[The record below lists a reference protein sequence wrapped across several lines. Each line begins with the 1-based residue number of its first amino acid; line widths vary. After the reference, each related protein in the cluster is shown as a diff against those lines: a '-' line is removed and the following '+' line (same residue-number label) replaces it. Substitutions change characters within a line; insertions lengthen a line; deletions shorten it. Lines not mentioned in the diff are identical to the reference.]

1 MQDRMKLG
9 DCGGAGGDGGFL
21 TMWRGI
27 RGRSAWCRLDH
38 QSQALSEIGGQPRN
52 IGG

>member
-9 DCGGAGGDGGFL
+9 DCGEAGGDGGFL
-21 TMWRGI
+21 TVVGI